1 MGAKQQA
8 IKDMS
13 EEGIHTTVLY
23 MEKAILPFTI
33 NSDQSEI
40 SEDIYKEEFISEP

>member
-13 EEGIHTTVLY
+13 EEGIHTSVIY
-23 MEKAILPFTI
+23 MEKALLEFTA
-33 NSDQSEI
+33 
-40 SEDIYKEEFISEP
+40 EEQEEND